1 MFSKEAHGGGFM
13 LRQGKAWG
21 YTTEVFKSQ
30 SVEVHVI
37 EIVKGGYCSIHDHK
51 KVNIFHVISGKLK
64 VKIWMDGKLIDE
76 TIIGKGETT
85 AVYAG
90 FEHQFEG
97 LEDSI
102 CLEIYHIFLEP
113 GDINRKKGSKG
124 GIKK

>member
-1 MFSKEAHGGGFM
+1 MTI
-13 LRQGKAWG
+13 RQGKNWG

-30 SVEVHVI
+30 NVEVHVI

-64 VKIWMDGKLIDE
+64 VKVWMDEKLIDT
-76 TIIGKGETT
+76 TIIGKGETS

-90 FEHQFEG
+90 FEHIFEA
-97 LEDSI
+97 LEDTI

-113 GDINRKKGSKG
+113 GDINRRKGSVG
-124 GIKK
+124 GIKS

>member
-1 MFSKEAHGGGFM
+1 MIK
-13 LRQGKAWG
+13 QGKAWG

-64 VKIWMDGKLIDE
+64 VKVWMENKLIDE
-76 TIIGKGETT
+76 TIIGKGETS

-90 FEHQFEG
+90 FKHQFEA
-97 LEDSI
+97 LEDTI

-113 GDINRKKGSKG
+113 GDINREPGSQGGVKK
-124 GIKK
+124 

>member
-1 MFSKEAHGGGFM
+1 M
-13 LRQGKAWG
+13 RQGKDWG
-21 YTTEVFKSQ
+21 YTTEVFVSQ
-30 SVEVHVI
+30 NVEVHVI

-64 VKIWMDGKLIDE
+64 VKIWMDKKLIDKTE
-76 TIIGKGETT
+76 IGKGETT

-90 FEHQFEG
+90 FKHQFEA
-97 LEDSI
+97 LEDTI

-113 GDINRKKGSKG
+113 GDINRRKGSQG

>member
-1 MFSKEAHGGGFM
+1 M
-13 LRQGKAWG
+13 RQGKKWG
-21 YTTEVFKSQ
+21 YTTDVFMSQ

-37 EIVKGGYCSIHDHK
+37 
-51 KVNIFHVISGKLK
+51 SGKLRIK
-64 VKIWMDGKLIDE
+64 MWMDKKLIDE
-76 TIIGKGETT
+76 TVIGKGETS

-97 LEDSI
+97 LEDTI

-113 GDINRKKGSKG
+113 GDINRRKGSVG

>member
-1 MFSKEAHGGGFM
+1 M
-13 LRQGKAWG
+13 RQGKNWG

-51 KVNIFHVISGKLK
+51 KMNLFHVISGKLEIE
-64 VKIWMDGKLIDE
+64 IWVDGKITDKT
-76 TIIGKGETT
+76 TIEKGETT

-90 FEHQFEG
+90 FEHQFKA
-97 LEDSI
+97 LEDTI

-113 GDINRKKGSKG
+113 GDINRRPGSQG
-124 GIKK
+124 GVEK